1 MKGWASC
8 DLPALVITKIPT
20 ETGEVIDWLW
30 NGGTVTIK
38 WFCNTV
44 DMQKDNESWNITQ
57 HLRLTLFK
65 QKHKSIHKRLL
76 NLPDGKGPCQ
86 SLPRLARNYHLQ
98 IEQKYLFFL
107 PSTRRFKCRHMYPH
121 KY

>member
-38 WFCNTV
+38 WFCNT
-44 DMQKDNESWNITQ
+44 DMQKDNESWNIS
-57 HLRLTLFK
+57 HIIYVLHYL
-65 QKHKSIHKRLL
+65 S
-76 NLPDGKGPCQ
+76 
-86 SLPRLARNYHLQ
+86 RN
-98 IEQKYLFFL
+98 
-107 PSTRRFKCRHMYPH
+107 TRVYINVC
-121 KY
+121 